1 MFKPDLRKRAI
12 TRVFDEALSE
22 AGLSARV
29 VGVID
34 DKNRGL
40 VAQLSD
46 ANSTLRF
53 KMSLVSSCANGKE
66 LRTNVKLSCL

>member
-1 MFKPDLRKRAI
+1 
-12 TRVFDEALSE
+12 VFDEALSE

-46 ANSTLRF
+46 ANSDAEIQDALGQFLCQWER
-53 KMSLVSSCANGKE
+53 A
-66 LRTNVKLSCL
+66 